1 MTANDQAQSPPP
13 VRPAF
18 DAVTWKEI
26 AHLLVNLPVA
36 LIGFVYTV
44 FMVATAGGLSVT
56 AVGLP
61 LLVCGLYGSRQLGRL
76 ERARARALLGVRVA
90 EPTPLPGPRRA
101 GGFFAWLWAGV
112 KDPVGWRTV
121 LYELVRLPWG
131 C

>member
-1 MTANDQAQSPPP
+1 MTANDQASAPPP

-18 DAVTWKEI
+18 DAATWKEL
-26 AHLLVNLPVA
+26 AYLLSNLPVA

-44 FMVATAGGLSVT
+44 FMIATAGGLSVT
-56 AVGLP
+56 AIGLP
-61 LLVCGLYGSRQLGRL
+61 LLACGLLGSRQLGKL
-76 ERARARALLGVRVA
+76 ERARARALLGVRVD
-90 EPTPLPGPRRA
+90 EPTPLPPPYRA
-101 GGFFAWLWAGV
+101 GGFFPWLWAGI

>member
-1 MTANDQAQSPPP
+1 MTANDQAPSPPP

-26 AHLLVNLPVA
+26 AHLLSNLPVTV
-36 LIGFVYTV
+36 IGFVYTA

-61 LLVCGLYGSRQLGRL
+61 LLACGLYGARLLGKLDRM
-76 ERARARALLGVRVA
+76 RARALLGVRVA

-101 GGFFAWLWAGV
+101 GGFFGWLWAGV